1 MLWLDVGCGSQGD
14 SITQADHSCSKY
26 VHAFFLGRGFG
37 FLFNTKQKK
46 EAMTWHTEVAH
57 TSGLHGR
64 VIIYMIAETR
74 HPQLTQVREA
84 PQSLLMEQP
93 GEMRHL

>member
-1 MLWLDVGCGSQGD
+1 
-14 SITQADHSCSKY
+14 
-26 VHAFFLGRGFG
+26 
-37 FLFNTKQKK
+37 
-46 EAMTWHTEVAH
+46 MTWHTEVAH
-57 TSGLHGR
+57 TSGLHGW

-74 HPQLTQVREA
+74 HPQLTQIREA